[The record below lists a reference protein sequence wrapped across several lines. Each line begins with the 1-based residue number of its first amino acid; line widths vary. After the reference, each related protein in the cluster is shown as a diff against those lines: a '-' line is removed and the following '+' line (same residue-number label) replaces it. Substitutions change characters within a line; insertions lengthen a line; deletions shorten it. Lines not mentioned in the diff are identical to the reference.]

1 MNRLNGTIILL
12 QLLLQLMLLLL
23 PWSRQLIA
31 NLLQRLFYLR
41 LRLVVVAAV
50 AVIATALTCTKLR
63 SHLSFTVVAVVIAA
77 VIPASFA
84 LFF

>member
-50 AVIATALTCTKLR
+50 AVIATTLTCTKLR
-63 SHLSFTVVAVVIAA
+63 SHLSFAVVADVIAA
-77 VIPASFA
+77 VIPASCA
-84 LFF
+84 LIF